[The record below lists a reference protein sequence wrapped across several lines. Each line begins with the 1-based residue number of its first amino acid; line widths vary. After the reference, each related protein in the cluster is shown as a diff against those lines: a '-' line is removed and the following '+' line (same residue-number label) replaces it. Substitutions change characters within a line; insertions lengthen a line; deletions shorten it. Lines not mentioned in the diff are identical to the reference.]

1 MRSLFKS
8 AIFLM
13 IAIMA
18 VLPAFT
24 APVTLDALDLSQ
36 VTICD
41 ENGNAI
47 DASANAITEIQ
58 DGYSFRVGEVDL
70 RITTENARI
79 SLMPG
84 SMLLAISVN
93 EDNPSFMLIS
103 GAAEVQAGLLSSP
116 LFVSTPTMAY
126 AVFSESLLGVI
137 STDSEEKAFASGA
150 SAMAYSKVS
159 KQRFALKPGFIRD
172 FGSRQASETLTTI
185 EEFRENAL
193 MDTCAH
199 IIDFGK
205 LSVQSILHEGKG
217 TLIFPDSMADSAFAR
232 FAESSFSELSQ
243 YGISLVSIERDRAGF
258 IYPYGMPSEHLAAL
272 LSGAYGRYQDSL
284 LSNKVN
290 FSAFLLGTQIT
301 GTIAQSKAVISGPPY
316 LPMDSLSDFA
326 AFAAGKAAIGTYV
339 VKFNDPNIEISYA
352 SNVPASQVSSFLTDM
367 AEAFNKSRFEA
378 LKGKASVSVS
388 VKADVPLRAKG
399 QVEGYDYSLAI
410 ASGKALIEFP
420 ESFGFEVIRKAAV
433 AALAGASAAS
443 IDAEKAIV
451 TYPAGFSNEAARDAL
466 VSCINSAASASL
478 AEIKARNLAIEAAKA
493 DAEAFEKAL
502 SDQHEAQLLSY
513 RRQIAGELS
522 TMSAWQPSSESLK
535 ELSAA
540 FSLYG
545 EGMISESTLKA
556 IITGKSALEMTENG
570 AKLKALSQGS
580 GQIILVPDFTR
591 QDVTLSSPA
600 AMRITITGEAH
611 EATVSNEYVTF
622 TYPSSIGENQ
632 MRAGLAFAGKA
643 MGTGLIAS
651 FPSEG
656 VVSVSSGSAGLQKL
670 YASDS
675 ELVTRLEN
683 ALNSYLG
690 AAFTAYDGINAMV
703 GSGYAVV
710 QFAESKITD
719 SQRQALSEALTRHS
733 ELFAGES
740 FDSISSL
747 TAFRLANGVSNEMA
761 ASLLK
766 AAIEAEMTV
775 IMPQEAR
782 EAASQAAAPAP
793 ALDVQAIRSGEV
805 SDPADNM
812 QNTAETLQPAG
823 TEPQAPEQQASEAQ
837 TEAASAQ
844 KQTTATASKPRMLDM
859 GVDITAYG
867 GYSFGFQAGIS
878 VKPFIRYNIFSL
890 RLSLFDNLLYPF
902 DAQGI
907 KDSYVPQG
915 SSPLQIT
922 RYAMGYIDEVKLGT
936 QDSVLHLYL
945 GTDETFRFAPD
956 SFIATLDHAF
966 DGLYDHRRMSFLAS
980 LNTDAIDLTLFADDL
995 GKYRG
1000 DSIWSGFRA
1009 AYLPFSGY
1017 GFSMAGGAY
1026 MRIAELSPFTFDL
1039 YPLIDF
1045 GFPIVNSNTFKM
1057 AFHVTALNGSIVPL
1071 KIDQLISKY
1080 MLEGRLSMENSTG
1093 SFKLDL
1099 GGAYNHGKRFSSMIN
1114 DTKAQSL
1121 GGYFDEAVMPDA
1133 TTLDIIAKAELRLFR
1148 HLSITGYLD
1157 LPLETSGWR
1166 IADSSYAGVNSDV
1179 AMLKIDIDYE
1189 KWGAGI
1195 NYSQLGFSTRMMDLY
1210 HGLKGTFSLRTA
1222 LLNLVDSNLSNVSL
1236 NAYVNLRPAKVWLE
1250 LGARR
1255 KDGNLLPAGAI
1266 GVTLKLDRKISPR

>member
-36 VTICD
+36 VMICD
-41 ENGNAI
+41 ENGKAI

-58 DGYSFRVGEVDL
+58 DGYSFRAGEVDL

-93 EDNPSFMLIS
+93 ENNPSFMLIS

-116 LFVSTPTMAY
+116 LFVSTPTMTY
-126 AVFSESLLGVI
+126 AAFSEGLLGVI
-137 STDSEEKAFASGA
+137 STESEEKAFASGA

-159 KQRFALKPGFIRD
+159 RQRFALKPGFVRD
-172 FGSRQASETLTTI
+172 FGSQQASETLATI
-185 EEFRENAL
+185 EEFRENA
-193 MDTCAH
+193 MTATCSYVM
-199 IIDFGK
+199 DFGK

-217 TLIFPDSMADSAFAR
+217 TLIFPESMADSAFAR

-243 YGISLVSIERDRAGF
+243 YGISLVSIDKDRAGF

-272 LSGAYGRYQDSL
+272 LSNAYGRYQDSM

-301 GTIAQSKAVISGPPY
+301 GTIAQSKAVISGPSY
-316 LPMDSLSDFA
+316 LPENSLSDFA
-326 AFAAGKAAIGTYV
+326 AFAASKTAIGTYV
-339 VKFNDPNIEISYA
+339 VRFNDPNIEISYA

-367 AEAFNKSRFEA
+367 AEAFSKSRFEA
-378 LKGKASVSVS
+378 LKGKASASVS
-388 VKADVPLRAKG
+388 VKADVPLRTKG

-410 ASGKALIEFP
+410 ASGRALIEFP

-433 AALAGASAAS
+433 TALAGASAAS
-443 IDAEKAIV
+443 IDAGRAIV

-466 VSCINSAASASL
+466 ISCINSAASASL
-478 AEIKARNLAIEAAKA
+478 AEIKARSLALEAAKA

-502 SDQHEAQLLSY
+502 SDQREAQMLSY

-522 TMSAWQPSSESLK
+522 TMTAWQPSSESLK
-535 ELSAA
+535 ELSTA

-600 AMRITITGEAH
+600 ALRITITGEAH
-611 EATVSNEYVTF
+611 DATVSNEAVTF
-622 TYPSSIGENQ
+622 TYPSSIDENQ

-643 MGTGLIAS
+643 MGADLIAS

-656 VVSVSSGSAGLQKL
+656 VVSVSSGSAGLQEL
-670 YASDS
+670 YENDSD
-675 ELVTRLEN
+675 LVARLEN

-690 AAFTAYDGINAMV
+690 AAFTVHDGLNAMV

-719 SQRQALSEALTRHS
+719 LQRQALSEALAKHS
-733 ELFAGES
+733 ELFADES

-747 TAFRLANGVSNEMA
+747 TAFRLADGISNEMA

-766 AAIEAEMTV
+766 AAIEAEMAV
-775 IMPQEAR
+775 IMPEEA
-782 EAASQAAAPAP
+782 SYQAAAPAP
-793 ALDVQAIRSGEV
+793 ELDVQAIRSSEA
-805 SDPADNM
+805 SEAADDM
-812 QNTAETLQPAG
+812 QDAAETLQPAG
-823 TEPQAPEQQASEAQ
+823 SEQQESEAQ
-837 TEAASAQ
+837 AEAPSVQ

-867 GYSFGFQAGIS
+867 GYSFGLQAGIS

-890 RLSLFDNLLYPF
+890 RLNLFDNLLYPF
-902 DAQGI
+902 DGQSI
-907 KDSYVPQG
+907 KNAYVPQG
-915 SSPLQIT
+915 SSTLDIT
-922 RYAMGYIDEVKLGT
+922 RYALGYIDEVKVGT
-936 QDSVLHLYL
+936 QDSVFHLYL

-956 SFIATLDHAF
+956 SFIATMDHAF

-1026 MRIAELSPFTFDL
+1026 MRITDLNPFTLDL

-1045 GFPIVNSNTFKM
+1045 GFPIVNSNAFKM
-1057 AFHVTALNGSIVPL
+1057 TFHATALNGSIVPL
-1071 KIDQLISKY
+1071 KIDQLIGKY
-1080 MLEGRLSMENSTG
+1080 MLEGRLSMESASG
-1093 SFKLDL
+1093 SFKLDI

-1133 TTLDIIAKAELRLFR
+1133 TTLDMIANLELRLFR
-1148 HLSITGYLD
+1148 HLFIAGYLD
-1157 LPLETSGWR
+1157 LPLEIGSWR
-1166 IADSSYAGVNSDV
+1166 IADSSYAGINSDV
-1179 AMLKIDIDYE
+1179 AMLKIGIEYE

-1222 LLNLVDSNLSNVSL
+1222 LLNFVDSSLSNVSL
-1236 NAYVNLRPAKVWLE
+1236 NAYVNLSSAKVWLE